1 MTTAQSTSTSTGTG
15 TDATPEEA
23 SFDPHY
29 ERELEAWLRRRF
41 GWLLLVN
48 LVMQFPVAIL
58 LAIDGWFAARG
69 AKSPWRETGP
79 TPWIEIM
86 VYACSVTMSV
96 AQTLW
101 FMRRV
106 KPRLHTRRE
115 VLHAASLWI
124 YTSVAIGAATDVA
137 GVMLSQEYIAG
148 GYLGLMFYHLLC
160 CLFLP
165 WTVRECLK
173 PMWPV
178 LVIYGALQ
186 VLLAAAAINPES
198 TSLLSLS
205 SMSTWVSRLLGS
217 LGAAVLSPLILV
229 PGMGICWVRL
239 QIHGSRFRSRMVRRG
254 FFSLRRELAQARAVL
269 ARLFPWNVRVPGLTL
284 EFAHVPADEVGGD
297 FLHAS
302 VSPDGELRVVVI
314 DVTGHGLAA
323 AMTVARLSGE
333 VDRIVAEHPRLG
345 PGELL
350 RRLNTYCLLTLAQQG
365 IHATAAAAWIEA
377 TSGRVRHA
385 NAGHPPMFVR
395 RSAASVDRLDGTT
408 MLLGVVGADE
418 FGEAEGEASLNQGDS
433 LVLITD
439 GLYEAFDA
447 RGRQFGLPRVEAALR
462 RDPAPANWTP
472 HLVDLVQ
479 EWRGRIAE
487 DDLLAV
493 CVRRASGPSLPR
505 PGDGSV

>member
-1 MTTAQSTSTSTGTG
+1 MTTAPSTSTGNGTG
-15 TDATPEEA
+15 ATPEEA

-41 GWLLLVN
+41 GWLLVAN
-48 LVMQFPVAIL
+48 LVMLAPAAAALVFEGIRASRVTDTSQVGVLGPWTTLIVHTFGLALSAAQIAWFTWKVRPTIHTRPEVLRAANLWIL
-58 LAIDGWFAARG
+58 TSVTIGMIW
-69 AKSPWRETGP
+69 ETG
-79 TPWIEIM
+79 
-86 VYACSVTMSV
+86 
-96 AQTLW
+96 
-101 FMRRV
+101 
-106 KPRLHTRRE
+106 
-115 VLHAASLWI
+115 AAMLLPD
-124 YTSVAIGAATDVA
+124 YTG
-137 GVMLSQEYIAG
+137 G
-148 GYLGLMFYHLLC
+148 GYAGIFFLHLLC

-173 PMWPV
+173 PMWA
-178 LVIYGALQ
+178 ALALFGGFQ
-186 VLLAAAAINPES
+186 ILLAAAALRPEAS
-198 TSLLSLS
+198 YVLSLS
-205 SMSTWVSRLLGS
+205 SMSTWTSRMLETI
-217 LGAAVLSPLILV
+217 GAAILSPLMLL
-229 PGMGICWVRL
+229 PGVGICWLRL
-239 QIHGSRFRSRMVRRG
+239 WIHGRRFRNRMVQRG
-254 FFSLRRELAQARAVL
+254 FFSLRRELSQARAVL

-302 VSPDGELRVVVI
+302 VSPDGTLRVVVI

-365 IHATAAAAWIEA
+365 IHATAAAAWIDPA
-377 TSGRVRHA
+377 SGRVRHA

-395 RSAASVDRLDGTT
+395 RAASPVDRLDGTT
-408 MLLGVVGADE
+408 MLLGVVEADE
-418 FGEAEGEASLNQGDS
+418 FGEAEGEASLSQGDS

-439 GLYEAFDA
+439 GLFEAFDA

-479 EWRGRIAE
+479 EWRGRIAD

-493 CVRRASGPSLPR
+493 CVRRVSGPSMPR

>member
-1 MTTAQSTSTSTGTG
+1 MTTAPSTSTSI
-15 TDATPEEA
+15 DATPAEA

-41 GWLLLVN
+41 GWLLMAN
-48 LVMQFPVAIL
+48 LVMLAPVA
-58 LAIDGWFAARG
+58 AIMIFDGVRVARSGDAAQ
-69 AKSPWRETGP
+69 TGP
-79 TPWIEIM
+79 FGAWTALILHGFGL
-86 VYACSVTMSV
+86 ALSA
-96 AQTLW
+96 AQIAW
-101 FMRRV
+101 FMWKVR
-106 KPRLHTRRE
+106 PAIHTRQE
-115 VLHAASLWI
+115 VLQAANLWI
-124 YTSVAIGAATDVA
+124 LTSVMIGLIWESDAA
-137 GVMLSQEYIAG
+137 MLSSGSSGG
-148 GYLGLMFYHLLC
+148 GYGGIFFLHLLC

-173 PMWPV
+173 PMWA
-178 LVIYGALQ
+178 ALALFGGFQ
-186 VLLAAAAINPES
+186 ILLAAAALRPEAAYV
-198 TSLLSLS
+198 LSLS
-205 SMSTWVSRLLGS
+205 SMSTWTSRMLETIG
-217 LGAAVLSPLILV
+217 GAILSPLILL
-229 PGMGICWVRL
+229 PGVGICWLRL
-239 QIHGSRFRSRMVRRG
+239 RIHGRRFRSRMMQRG
-254 FFSLRRELAQARAVL
+254 FFSLRRELSQARAVL

-302 VSPDGELRVVVI
+302 VAPDGCMRVVVI

-333 VDRIVAEHPRLG
+333 VDRIVAEHPGLG

-365 IHATAAAAWIEA
+365 IHATAAAAWIDPS
-377 TSGRVRHA
+377 SGRVRYA

-395 RSAASVDRLDGTT
+395 RAAASVDRLDGTT
-408 MLLGVVGADE
+408 MLLGVVDATE
-418 FGEAEGEASLNQGDS
+418 FGEAEGESSLGQGDS

-447 RGRQFGLPRVEAALR
+447 RGRQFGLSRVDAALR
-462 RDPAPANWTP
+462 RDPPPANWTP
-472 HLVDLVQ
+472 HLIDLVQ
-479 EWRGRIAE
+479 EWRGRIAD

-493 CVRRASGPSLPR
+493 SIRRMGGASLPR